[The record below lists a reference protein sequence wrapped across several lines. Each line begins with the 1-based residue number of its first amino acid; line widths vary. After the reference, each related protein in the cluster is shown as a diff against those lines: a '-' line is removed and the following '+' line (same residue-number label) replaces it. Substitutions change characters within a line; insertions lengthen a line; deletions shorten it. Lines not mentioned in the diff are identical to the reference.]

1 MVKNYEADELAE
13 GSDDEKKIQR
23 AAKAAEKE
31 AEKKAA
37 RKKSGVKGHF
47 HMLGISAQEHSVSLI
62 LHGEYPPS
70 FMSSVYS
77 GSRSVRPMTGPGTMP
92 HLW

>member
-1 MVKNYEADELAE
+1 MVKNYEADELVE

-37 RKKSGVKGHF
+37 RKKSGVKGPF
-47 HMLGISAQEHSVSLI
+47 HMLGISAQEHSVSLM
-62 LHGEYPPS
+62 LHGEYP
-70 FMSSVYS
+70 
-77 GSRSVRPMTGPGTMP
+77 RSCCLSIVVAEVLGP
-92 HLW
+92 